1 MKNIRPIYCILL
13 VFLLGTLCGALGTH
27 LVYKCRMDS
36 IIGERGQQREERL
49 VNRLDRKL
57 DLDARQREQVRAI
70 VRETQQ
76 EVRQVRRQ
84 FRPQMDAAIGKAQ
97 VKISALLTPEQRK
110 KYEQM
115 IAERKEKSHRRAF

>member
-13 VFLLGTLCGALGTH
+13 VFLLGTLCGVLGTH

-57 DLDARQREQVRAI
+57 DLDARQRERVRAI

-84 FRPQMDAAIGKAQ
+84 FRPQMEAVIGKAQ
-97 VKISALLTPEQRK
+97 VKISALLTAEQRK

-115 IAERKEKSHRRAF
+115 IAERKEKSQRRHY

>member
-1 MKNIRPIYCILL
+1 MKNVRPIYCILV
-13 VFLLGTLCGALGTH
+13 VFILGTLCGTLGTH
-27 LVYKCRMDS
+27 LFYKCRMDS

-57 DLDARQREQVRAI
+57 DLDAGQKEQVRAI
-70 VRETQQ
+70 VHETQE

-84 FRPQMDAAIGKAQ
+84 FRPQMEATLEKAQ
-97 VKISALLTPEQRK
+97 TKIGALLTPEQRK

-115 IAERKEKSHRRAF
+115 IAERKAKSHRKAF